1 MSHAASLGGRAH
13 WCARKWTTKHAGAPV
28 WVMGKGADT
37 QTTYM
42 IREYYRK
49 EIVSPTFTLHDEAL
63 SNIRPTS
70 TLGVFSPAS

>member
-13 WCARKWTTKHAGAPV
+13 WCARKLTTKHAGARV

-49 EIVSPTFTLHDEAL
+49 KYCFTYVY
-63 SNIRPTS
+63 TS
-70 TLGVFSPAS
+70 